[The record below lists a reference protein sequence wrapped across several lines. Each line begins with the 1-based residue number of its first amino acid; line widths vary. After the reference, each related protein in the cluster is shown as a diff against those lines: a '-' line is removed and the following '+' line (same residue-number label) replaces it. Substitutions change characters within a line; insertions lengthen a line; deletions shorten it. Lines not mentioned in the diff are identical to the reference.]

1 MKIRASSDTPLAG
14 TVHVIDQEFLDLLVC
29 PENHTSLRLA
39 DEALVA
45 RLNASIA
52 AGTLVNCGGQVVR
65 EAIQG
70 GLVREDGSR
79 LYPIMDNIPVL
90 LIDEAIAL
98 EPSGGEQQGD
108 ASQ

>member
-1 MKIRASSDTPLAG
+1 M
-14 TVHVIDQEFLDLLVC
+14 IDKQFLDLLVC
-29 PENHTSLRLA
+29 PENHMSLRLA

-70 GLVREDGSR
+70 GLVREDGRR

-90 LIDEAIAL
+90 LIDEAIVL
-98 EPSGGEQQGD
+98 ESS
-108 ASQ
+108 ASDQPG

>member
-1 MKIRASSDTPLAG
+1 M
-14 TVHVIDQEFLDLLVC
+14 IDQEFLDLLVC

-45 RLNASIA
+45 RLNALIA
-52 AGTLVNCGGQVVR
+52 AGKLVNCGGQAVR

-70 GLVREDGSR
+70 GLVREDGRR

-98 EPSGGEQQGD
+98 EPSGGEQQGS